1 LNQSCIRRELCRL
14 CDQSQLDLILPL
26 ASSPIADAYVSAE
39 KLGIVQN
46 SYPLDLYLCRACGH
60 VQNIDVVNPEILF
73 RDYVYKTSHSLGLV
87 DHYRDYAEQINK
99 RFEFSPGS
107 LVVELGSNDGS
118 LLGFFKSHGYNVLG
132 IDPAKSIAS
141 DATQKGI
148 PTLPEF
154 FNLEL
159 AENIRLKYGAAKIVA
174 ANNVF
179 AHADDL
185 QDITLGISHAL
196 DDDGVFIF
204 EVSYLPDI
212 VDRFLF
218 DTVYHEHVS
227 YHSLIPLVKFFKK
240 NGLELF
246 DVQKISSKGGSIRGF
261 AQKLTKGNR
270 AISENV
276 NKLLQMESERGFDRS
291 DIFNCFSREIDKRKT
306 DLLEFIDPKILMGKT
321 FAGYGAS
328 TTVTTLLWHFELTER
343 IQYLVDDN
351 PAKQGL
357 YAPKCHLPVI
367 SSEKMQKKM
376 PDYIVILAWNYAA
389 PIIAKNKA
397 YLDAGGTFIIPL
409 PELRLIR
416 GSEEAS

>member
-1 LNQSCIRRELCRL
+1 MA
-14 CDQSQLDLILPL
+14 P
-26 ASSPIADAYVSAE
+26 SPIADAYVSAD
-39 KLGIVQN
+39 KLGIIQDR
-46 SYPLDLYLCRACGH
+46 YPLDLYLCRACGH

-73 RDYVYKTSHSLGLV
+73 RDYIYKTSHSLGLV
-87 DHYRDYAEQINK
+87 DHYRDYAEQISK
-99 RFEFSPGS
+99 RFQFSPGA

-118 LLGFFKSHGYNVLG
+118 LLGFFKSHGYDVLG

-141 DATQKGI
+141 EATQKGI

-154 FNLEL
+154 FNFKL
-159 AENIRLKYGAAKIVA
+159 AENIRLKYGPAKIVA

-179 AHADDL
+179 AHADGL
-185 QDITLGISHAL
+185 QDIALGISHVL

-227 YHSLIPLVKFFKK
+227 YHSLIPLVRFFKQ

-246 DVQKISSKGGSIRGF
+246 DVQKIGSKGGSIRGF
-261 AQKLTKGNR
+261 AQKNTKGNR
-270 AISENV
+270 AVSENV
-276 NKLLQMESERGFDRS
+276 NKLLQMEAERGFDHP
-291 DIFNCFSREIDKRKT
+291 DIFHCFRQEIDKRKSS
-306 DLLEFIDPKILMGKT
+306 LLQFIDSEMLMGKT

-328 TTVTTLLWHFELTER
+328 TTVTTLLWHFDLTEK

-357 YAPKCHLPVI
+357 YAPRCHIPVI
-367 SSEKMQKKM
+367 SSEKMQKNM
-376 PDYIVILAWNYAA
+376 PDYVVILAWNYAN

-397 YLDAGGTFIIPL
+397 YLDAGGVFIVPL
-409 PELRLIR
+409 PELKLIR
-416 GSEEAS
+416 GCEVST

>member
-1 LNQSCIRRELCRL
+1 MNHYCIRRKSCRL
-14 CDQSQLDLILPL
+14 CDQSSLELILPM
-26 ASSPIADAYVSAE
+26 APSPIADAYVTAD
-39 KLGIVQN
+39 KLAIVQDR
-46 SYPLDLYLCRACGH
+46 YPLDLYFCKACGH

-87 DHYRDYAEQINK
+87 DHYRDYAEQIRK
-99 RFEFSPGS
+99 QFEFLPGS

-118 LLGFFKSHGYNVLG
+118 LLGFFKSHGYKVLG

-141 DATQKGI
+141 EATQKGI
-148 PTLPEF
+148 LTLPEF
-154 FNLEL
+154 FNSKL
-159 AENIRLKYGAAKIVA
+159 AENIHLKYGPAKIVA

-179 AHADDL
+179 AHADGL
-185 QDITLGISHAL
+185 KDIALGVSHVL

-227 YHSLIPLVKFFKK
+227 YHSLIPLVKFLKE

-261 AQKLTKGNR
+261 AQKFTKGNR
-270 AISENV
+270 AVSENV
-276 NKLLQMESERGFDRS
+276 NKLLQMEVERGFDHP
-291 DIFNCFSREIDKRKT
+291 DIFHCFSREIDKRKAN
-306 DLLEFIDPKILMGKT
+306 LLEFIDSKILMGKT

-328 TTVTTLLWHFELTER
+328 TTVTTLLWHFDLTER
-343 IQYLVDDN
+343 IKYLVDDN
-351 PAKQGL
+351 LSKQGL
-357 YAPKCHLPVI
+357 YAPRCHIPVI
-367 SSEKMQKKM
+367 SSEKMQENM
-376 PDYIVILAWNYAA
+376 PDYVVILAWNYAA

-397 YLDAGGTFIIPL
+397 YLDAGGVFIIPL
-409 PELRLIR
+409 PELKLIR
-416 GSEEAS
+416 ACEVST

>member
-1 LNQSCIRRELCRL
+1 MNQSCTRRKSCRL
-14 CDQSQLDLILPL
+14 CDQSPLEIILPM
-26 ASSPIADAYVSAE
+26 APSPIADAYVSAD
-39 KLGIVQN
+39 KLGIIQDR
-46 SYPLDLYLCRACGH
+46 YPLDLYLCRACGH

-73 RDYVYKTSHSLGLV
+73 RDYIYKTSHSLGLV
-87 DHYRDYAEQINK
+87 DHYRDYAEQISK
-99 RFEFSPGS
+99 RFQFSPGA

-141 DATQKGI
+141 EATQKGI

-154 FNLEL
+154 FNFKL
-159 AENIRLKYGAAKIVA
+159 AENIRLKYGPAKIVA

-179 AHADDL
+179 AHADGL
-185 QDITLGISHAL
+185 QDIALGISHVL

-227 YHSLIPLVKFFKK
+227 YHSLIPLVRFFKQ

-246 DVQKISSKGGSIRGF
+246 DVQKIGSKGGSIRGF
-261 AQKLTKGNR
+261 AQKNTKGNR
-270 AISENV
+270 AVSENV
-276 NKLLQMESERGFDRS
+276 NKLLQMEAERGFDRP
-291 DIFNCFSREIDKRKT
+291 DIFHCFRQEIDKRKSS
-306 DLLEFIDPKILMGKT
+306 LLQFIDSEMLMGKT

-328 TTVTTLLWHFELTER
+328 TTVTTLLWHFDLTEK

-351 PAKQGL
+351 PTKQGL
-357 YAPKCHLPVI
+357 YAPRCHIPVI
-367 SSEKMQKKM
+367 SSEKMQKNM
-376 PDYIVILAWNYAA
+376 PDYVVILAWNYANL
-389 PIIAKNKA
+389 IIAKNKA

-409 PELRLIR
+409 PELKLIR
-416 GSEEAS
+416 GCEVAS